1 MAFESIF
8 EDDQITSRIR
18 PFSLERKCQPKLR
31 MASNYKLGKILN
43 PLLWRIKVCVHGMK
57 GWHGLRNHKRLLVS
71 KSDKKNKVEG
81 ELICIDWIGDV
92 LWADSSLRDHWR
104 EMNRKRRKKGSRSVG
119 MGDLEKGILARTGIG
134 CKAKSRDVKAS
145 NNL

>member
-1 MAFESIF
+1 MAFKSIF
-8 EDDQITSRIR
+8 EDDQITSCIR
-18 PFSLERKCQPKLR
+18 PFSLEHKCRAKLR
-31 MASNYKLGKILN
+31 MASDHKFGKILN

-57 GWHGLRNHKRLLVS
+57 GWHGLRNHKRLVS

-81 ELICIDWIGDV
+81 ELICIDWMGNV

-104 EMNRKRRKKGSRSVG
+104 EMNRKRTEKKGFSSDG

>member
-31 MASNYKLGKILN
+31 MASDHKLGKILN

-57 GWHGLRNHKRLLVS
+57 G
-71 KSDKKNKVEG
+71 
-81 ELICIDWIGDV
+81 
-92 LWADSSLRDHWR
+92 
-104 EMNRKRRKKGSRSVG
+104 
-119 MGDLEKGILARTGIG
+119 LARSPQSQKTPRI
-134 CKAKSRDVKAS
+134 KKR
-145 NNL
+145 